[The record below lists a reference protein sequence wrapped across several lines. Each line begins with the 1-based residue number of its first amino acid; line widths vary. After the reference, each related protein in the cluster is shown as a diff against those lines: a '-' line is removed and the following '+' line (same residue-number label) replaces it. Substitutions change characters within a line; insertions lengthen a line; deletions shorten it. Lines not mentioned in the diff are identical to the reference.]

1 MKLKLFIDP
10 ERDEEIIVYAHKKS
24 SLTDAIEQLVSENG
38 FELIGYTETQAV
50 KLNPNEICCFSV
62 IGEKVFAR
70 SISGD
75 YRVKF
80 RLFQLEEQLPDTFVK
95 INQSCI
101 ANIRMVDRFDYSI
114 SGSLLIRFKNGT
126 SDYVSRRQM
135 KKVKER
141 FGL

>member
-62 IGEKVFAR
+62 I
-70 SISGD
+70 
-75 YRVKF
+75 
-80 RLFQLEEQLPDTFVK
+80 
-95 INQSCI
+95 
-101 ANIRMVDRFDYSI
+101 
-114 SGSLLIRFKNGT
+114 
-126 SDYVSRRQM
+126 
-135 KKVKER
+135 
-141 FGL
+141 FG

>member
-101 ANIRMVDRFDYSI
+101 ANIRMVDRFDSSI